1 MLTAELNRHLR
12 RHAHHVTSYQLSVP
26 TAYLNGHPVR
36 LRFVI
41 NDSNLHSF
49 LFPERR

>member
-1 MLTAELNRHLR
+1 MLTADQNWHLR
-12 RHAHHVTSYQLSVP
+12 RHAHHVMPYRLSIQ
-26 TAYLNGHPVR
+26 TAYLNGRPVR